1 MPTHPIYDMLLTQVS
16 EDLERKVLGV
26 LLDRAGLPVTRP
38 ELVQAVFGYRPTELA
53 GNTDD
58 RKIREAIENLQA
70 HEYPIVAS
78 SGAAGYTLSAD
89 ENALDTYL
97 AEIGSRISTLTS
109 KRESLQK
116 SRRWI
121 AFIRQWRER
130 PPVMQERLF

>member
-1 MPTHPIYDMLLTQVS
+1 
-16 EDLERKVLGV
+16 
-26 LLDRAGLPVTRP
+26 VTRP
-38 ELVQAVFGYRPTELA
+38 ELVQAVFGYHPSELA

-89 ENALDTYL
+89 EKALDTYL
-97 AEIGSRISTLTS
+97 AEIGSRIKTLTS

-130 PPVMQERLF
+130 PPVIQQSLF